1 MFPNSPIQILEA
13 HRRFIFEGFLC
24 KQNRR
29 GELKKKKFFLCSDV
43 LIYGREDSNIP
54 VNLAIRTYTTETTGN
69 SLNMKFSGWIELSA
83 LNIEDVEDVEIHPE
97 VVVYRPQFGIFLS
110 APRKSFT
117 VYAENKAEKQ
127 NWLELL
133 TSTIKKAQEQK
144 SRNISGSGLNSSSN
158 EAKIQESPYK
168 FAAGWV
174 PDYVMRA
181 CPLCY
186 TEFGFFFAETSL

>member
-1 MFPNSPIQILEA
+1 MDLS
-13 HRRFIFEGFLC
+13 G
-24 KQNRR
+24 
-29 GELKKKKFFLCSDV
+29 LK
-43 LIYGREDSNIP
+43 
-54 VNLAIRTYTTETTGN
+54 
-69 SLNMKFSGWIELSA
+69 
-83 LNIEDVEDVEIHPE
+83 IEDVEDVEIHPE
-97 VVVYRPQFGIFLS
+97 VVVYRPPYGIFLS

-186 TEFGFFFAETSL
+186 TEFGFFLRRHHCRKCGTLVCDNCSKQKIVVPEVSETELVRICDICGKQPKNTK